1 MLMSRI
7 IAFVNQSGGVG
18 KTTLVVNA
26 GYHLAEKGHRVLLVD
41 MDSQA
46 SLTKYFDIDP
56 RQLDKTTFD
65 AIVSGTE
72 LPIHHTTYKLDLAPA
87 NRNLVTVD
95 AKLAAEEGREYRL
108 RKVLEPLRNRY
119 DFILIDCPPNLGL
132 LSLMSLIAANH
143 VLIPIKTN
151 EKGLEGADD
160 LRETISVVLQR
171 ANPRLR
177 IAGAVPMM
185 YDSRRVHDRL
195 TLEEI
200 KKLFGSYTVHPAI
213 PNATDFDNAWR
224 ARQPLGSF
232 YEKHPAVENLRQLA
246 TNLEHM

>member
-1 MLMSRI
+1 MSRI

-26 GYHLAEKGHRVLLVD
+26 GFHLAERGHRVLLVD

-46 SLTKYFDIDP
+46 SLTKYFDLDP
-56 RQLDKTTFD
+56 RQLDETIFD
-65 AIVSGTE
+65 AIARGSDI
-72 LPIHHTTYKLDLAPA
+72 PIHADIYNLDLVPA
-87 NRNLVTVD
+87 NRNLVTID
-95 AKLAAEEGREYRL
+95 SHLASAERREFRL
-108 RKVLEPLRNRY
+108 REALEPLRENY

-160 LRETISVVLQR
+160 LRDTISAVLQR

-185 YDSRRVHDRL
+185 YDARRIHDRL
-195 TLEEI
+195 TLDEI
-200 KKLFGSYTVHPAI
+200 KKLFGNYIVHPAI

-224 ARQPLGSF
+224 ARQPLGMF
-232 YEKHPAVENLRQLA
+232 HVKHPAVINLRQLA
-246 TNLEHM
+246 SNLEQM

>member
-1 MLMSRI
+1 MSRI

-18 KTTLVVNA
+18 KTTLVVNT

-46 SLTKYFDIDP
+46 SLTKYLDLDP
-56 RQLDKTTFD
+56 RHLEETSFD
-65 AIVSGTE
+65 TIVQGVD
-72 LPIHHTTYKLDLAPA
+72 LPIHSDIYKLDLVPA

-95 AKLAAEEGREYRL
+95 SHLASTEGREFRL
-108 RKVLEPLRNRY
+108 REAFEPLRSRY

-160 LRETISVVLQR
+160 LRETIRVVLQR

-185 YDSRRVHDRL
+185 YDARRIHDRL
-195 TLEEI
+195 TLDEI
-200 KKLFGSYTVHPAI
+200 KKLFGNYTVHPAI

-224 ARQPLGSF
+224 ARQPLGMF
-232 YEKHPAVENLRQLA
+232 YVKHPAVNSLRQLA
-246 TNLEHM
+246 TNLEQM

>member
-1 MLMSRI
+1 MSRI

-18 KTTLVVNA
+18 KTTLVVNT
-26 GYHLAEKGHRVLLVD
+26 GYFLAEKGHRVLLVD

-46 SLTKYFDIDP
+46 SLTKYLDVDP
-56 RQLDKTTFD
+56 RQLEKTVFD
-65 AIVSGTE
+65 AIVSE
-72 LPIHHTTYKLDLAPA
+72 APLPIHANIHTVDLVPA
-87 NRNLVTVD
+87 NRNLVTID
-95 AKLAAEEGREYRL
+95 ATLASADGREFRL
-108 RKVLEPLRNRY
+108 RKALETVRNVY

-132 LSLMSLIAANH
+132 LSLMSLVAANH

-185 YDSRRVHDRL
+185 YDARRVHDRL

-200 KKLFGSYTVHPAI
+200 KKLFGKHTVHPAV
-213 PNATDFDNAWR
+213 PVATDFDNAWR
-224 ARQPLGSF
+224 ARAPLGVF
-232 YEKHPAVENLRQLA
+232 YAKHPAAESLRQLA
-246 TNLEHM
+246 DNLEKL

>member
-1 MLMSRI
+1 
-7 IAFVNQSGGVG
+7 
-18 KTTLVVNA
+18 
-26 GYHLAEKGHRVLLVD
+26 

-46 SLTKYFDIDP
+46 SLTKYLGLEP
-56 RQLDKTTFD
+56 RELDDTVFD
-65 AIVSGTE
+65 AIMDKKP
-72 LPIHHTTYKLDLAPA
+72 LPIHRDIYKLDLAPA
-87 NRNLVTVD
+87 NRNLVTID
-95 AKLAAEEGREYRL
+95 AKLASVEGREYRL
-108 RKVLEPLRNRY
+108 REALEPLRDTY

-177 IAGAVPMM
+177 VAGAVPMM
-185 YDSRRVHDRL
+185 YDARRVHDRV

-213 PNATDFDNAWR
+213 PVATDFDNAWR
-224 ARQPLGSF
+224 ARQPLGIFHS
-232 YEKHPAVENLRQLA
+232 KHPAAESLRQLA
-246 TNLEHM
+246 NNLENM

>member
-1 MLMSRI
+1 MSRI

-18 KTTLVVNA
+18 KTTLVINA
-26 GYHLAEKGHRVLLVD
+26 GYLLAEKGRRVLLVD

-46 SLTKYFDIDP
+46 SLTKYLDLDP
-56 RQLDKTTFD
+56 RQLDQTVFD
-65 AIVSGTE
+65 SIVSE
-72 LPIHHTTYKLDLAPA
+72 ASLPIHHNLHRLDLVPA
-87 NRNLVTVD
+87 NRNLVTID
-95 AKLAAEEGREYRL
+95 GRLAAVEGREYRL
-108 RKVLEPLRNRY
+108 RTALEPLRDTY

-185 YDSRRVHDRL
+185 YDARRVHDRL
-195 TLEEI
+195 TLDQI

-213 PNATDFDNAWR
+213 PIATDFDNAWR
-224 ARQPLGSF
+224 ARQPLGAF
-232 YEKHPAVENLRQLA
+232 HAKHPAVEGLRQLA
-246 TNLEHM
+246 ENLERMV